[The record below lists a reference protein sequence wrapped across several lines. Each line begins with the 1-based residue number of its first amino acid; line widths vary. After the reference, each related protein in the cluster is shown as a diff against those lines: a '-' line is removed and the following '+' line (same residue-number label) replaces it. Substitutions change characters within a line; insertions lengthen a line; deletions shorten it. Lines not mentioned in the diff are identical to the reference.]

1 MSSDGASPVLIQSIE
16 RAAAVMRSFTEAE
29 PELGVSEL
37 SRRVGLHKSTVA
49 RILATLQKEGFVGQN
64 ATTGKYRLGVG
75 LIGLAGVALGR
86 VDVRAAAYP
95 HLDALVERTQETAG
109 VSILD
114 NAECVNVL
122 SKPSPRPIH
131 YAIWI
136 GRRLP
141 LHCSAS
147 GKVLLAGQTPAAQ
160 ARLLPPQLCRH
171 TAATLVTAAALEQ
184 ELGRVQ
190 AQGYA
195 LALEEYEEGYNAI
208 AAPIHDH
215 EGGVVG
221 ALSISGPAF
230 RLPEA
235 TLRDFAQP
243 LLATAA
249 LISGEM
255 GYAAPNAP
263 RRENGQ
269 RVT

>member
-1 MSSDGASPVLIQSIE
+1 MMNVDRSSPLLIQSIE

-64 ATTGKYRLGVG
+64 AATGKYRLGVG

-86 VDVRAAAYP
+86 VDVRGAAYH
-95 HLDALVERTQETAG
+95 HLDALVERTQESAG

-114 NAECVNVL
+114 GTECVNVL
-122 SKPSPRPIH
+122 SKPSPRSIR

-141 LHCSAS
+141 LHCTAS
-147 GKVLLAGQTPAAQ
+147 GKVLLVGQPTADRARMLLLPLRRHTPA
-160 ARLLPPQLCRH
+160 
-171 TAATLVTAAALEQ
+171 TIVTIAALEQ
-184 ELGRVQ
+184 ELARVQ
-190 AQGYA
+190 VQGYA

-215 EGGVVG
+215 EGRVVG
-221 ALSISGPAF
+221 ALSVSGPAF
-230 RLPEA
+230 RLPEV
-235 TLRDFAQP
+235 TLRDFAAP
-243 LLATAA
+243 LLEMAA

-255 GYAAPNAP
+255 GYAAPN
-263 RRENGQ
+263 GQ
-269 RVT
+269 VVR